1 MSANY
6 PQIGNLFM
14 KKLLIL
20 ALLLVLPLWGQHAVQ
35 AQSYKYIGVEN
46 GLSNRRVFAIQK
58 GGKGYMW
65 FLTQDGIDRY
75 DGKNFKHYT
84 LMSDGL
90 EENSM
95 WNLNWLYTD
104 ANNGIWEIGKQG
116 NVYTYNQL
124 KDKFQLAYAVQKKA
138 GERVNVS
145 YGFIDNDDYI
155 WLCAQDSIHLFNI
168 HDGTSLR
175 MHAKPWTNIT
185 KMVQMDNTHF
195 FVGTNKGIYF
205 TERKANKMVAA
216 LCKGLTDKQLH
227 ISDIFYHKPSKKVFI
242 GTFQE
247 GIYIYD
253 LTTEQTIVPDN
264 ELKDITINCIRHFND
279 KEILIGTDGIGV
291 YKMNTTS
298 YETTPHITADYTQ
311 PGAMNGNNISDLY
324 IDDDGRIW
332 IANYPFGVTVR
343 DDRYPSY
350 KWIKHAIGNEQTLVN
365 NQVNAI
371 LEDMEGDVWF
381 ATNNGVSRYCPHE
394 KGGKWYTYLS
404 SFNPEIQNKNHTFLS
419 LCEFR
424 PGEIMVGGY
433 NSGLYQINKWTGKI
447 TYLTPATFATDEL
460 RPDKYIRTLLKD
472 KEGKVWSGGYNN
484 LKEIDLKKKVLRHI
498 QGLNGITAIKEKDD
512 NHLWIGTA
520 NGLFL
525 LEKDSGTYTE
535 IALPTESNYI
545 YSLLWLPTYEA
556 LYIGTNNA
564 GLLEYKPAEEVF
576 THYHKDNSAL
586 ISNNIYHI
594 MHDGNDR
601 LVMSMENGLSSF
613 NLTERRFVNWT
624 KEHGLMSDHFNAS
637 SGTLRRNG
645 NFIFGSTDGAIE
657 YGKDMRLPRKNESRL
672 VFDNLRIWGKSVYA
686 GEEDSPLTTILDET
700 ELLQLKYSQN
710 SFALQ
715 ASAINF
721 DYHSSMLYTWKLEGF
736 FNEWSKP
743 AKECNISFTNL
754 SPGRYT
760 LRVKIISSEDR
771 RINLQERQ
779 MTIVIEKPLWQ
790 SPWAILLYIT
800 LLLCVAYLLL
810 RFDLLRKKRKLSE
823 DKIRFFINT
832 AHDLRTPLT
841 LIKAPL
847 EEMELKEPLSER
859 GRESIYTALRNVNAL
874 LRLTTNL
881 ITFERADNYNTSL
894 TIAEYE
900 LNDYLK
906 EMLQGFEDYASTQH
920 IGLSYQSNFDYLSV
934 WIDREKMESILKNL
948 ISNALKYTQKGGNV
962 QVIATE
968 KGKEWS
974 VEISDTGIGIPQS
987 EQKRLF
993 KTHFR
998 SSNAINNKI
1007 TGSGIGLLLVWK
1019 LVKQHKG
1026 KITFH
1031 SKEGEGTSITVTFPI
1046 EARNFKK
1053 AIRTNSK
1060 PQKEHI
1066 TDSHTSHP
1074 SNIPIQQKDTEEN
1087 IQQDT
1092 TSKKKKLLIVEDND
1106 ELRLYLKRSFDEY
1119 IVQTSA
1125 NGQEALNIIDEY
1137 MPDLIIADIM
1147 MPVMRGDELCK
1158 QLKNDMATSH
1168 IPIILLTALAG
1179 EEEVI
1184 KGLECGAD
1192 EYIPKPFN
1200 IGVLRTTIAGIL
1212 ANRERIY
1219 RRLSSLEVVNAED
1232 RLEDINCNDSL
1243 DWKFISTVKR
1253 EVEKHMDNPDFNV
1266 DKLCELL
1273 AMSRTSF
1280 YNKLRTLTGKSPADY
1295 VRQIRLNR
1303 AAQLIMEDKH
1313 SIVEIA
1319 EMTGFS
1325 DAKYFR
1331 EVFKKYYHISP
1342 TEYKK
1347 GKSND
1352 N

>member
-1 MSANY
+1 
-6 PQIGNLFM
+6 M

-46 GLSNRRVFAIQK
+46 GLSSRRVFAIQK

-75 DGKNFKHYT
+75 DGKHFKHYT
-84 LMSDGL
+84 LMNDGL

-104 ANNGIWEIGKQG
+104 SKDEIWEIGKQG
-116 NVYTYNQL
+116 RVYAYNEVR
-124 KDKFQLAYAVQKKA
+124 DEFYLAYAVPKNA
-138 GERVNVS
+138 EVPTNVS
-145 YGFIDNDDYI
+145 YGFIDKDDYI
-155 WLCAQDSIHLFNI
+155 WLCAQDSIHLFNTHNGI
-168 HDGTSLR
+168 AER
-175 MHAKPWTNIT
+175 MPTGEWKNIT
-185 KMVQMDNTHF
+185 KMVQMDDTHF
-195 FVGTNKGIYF
+195 FVGTNKGVVF
-205 TERKANKMVAA
+205 AERKANELVATT
-216 LCKGLTDKQLH
+216 CNGLTDKQLH
-227 ISDIFYHKPSKKVFI
+227 ISDIFYHEPSKKLFI

-253 LTTEQTIVPDN
+253 ITAEQTIAPDN
-264 ELKDITINCIRHFND
+264 ELKDITINCIRYWDN
-279 KEILIGTDGIGV
+279 KEILIGTDGNGV
-291 YKMNTTS
+291 YKMNVYS
-298 YETTPHITADYTQ
+298 YNTLPYITADYTK
-311 PGAMNGNNISDLY
+311 PGAMSGNNIGDLY
-324 IDDDGRIW
+324 IDEEKRIW
-332 IANYPFGVTVR
+332 IANYPFGITVC
-343 DDRYPSY
+343 DNRYPAY
-350 KWIKHAIGNEQTLVN
+350 EWIKHAIGNEQSLVN

-371 LEDMEGDVWF
+371 LEDIEGDIWF
-381 ATNNGVSRYCPHE
+381 ATNNGVSRYCTHVE
-394 KGGKWYTYLS
+394 GGRWHTYLS

-433 NSGLYQINKWTGKI
+433 NSGLYQINKWTGEI
-447 TYLTPATFATDEL
+447 TYHTPATFTTDEL

-472 KEGKVWSGGYNN
+472 KEGKVWSGGYYN
-484 LKEIDLKKKVLRHI
+484 LKEIDVENKVLRHI
-498 QGLNGITAIKEKDD
+498 TGLNGITVIKEMDD

-525 LEKDSGTYTE
+525 LQKDSGKYTE
-535 IALPTESNYI
+535 IELPAESNYI
-545 YSLLWLPTYEA
+545 YSLLWLPTAEA

-564 GLLEYKPAEEVF
+564 GLLEYKPADKSF
-576 THYHKDNSAL
+576 THYHKGNSAL

-594 MHDGNDR
+594 MYDGADR
-601 LVMSMENGLSSF
+601 LVVSMENGLSNF
-613 NLTERRFVNWT
+613 NLTERRFMNWT
-624 KEHGLMSDHFNAS
+624 KEHGLMTDHFNAS

-657 YGKDMRLPRKNESRL
+657 YSKDMRLPRENDFRL
-672 VFDNLRIWGKSVYA
+672 VFEELRIWDKSVYA
-686 GEEDSPLTTILDET
+686 NEEDSPLDT
-700 ELLQLKYSQN
+700 EIDKTEVLQLKYSQN
-710 SFALQ
+710 TFGIRVA
-715 ASAINF
+715 AINF
-721 DYHSSMLYTWKLEGF
+721 DYHSSMLFTWKLEGF
-736 FNEWSKP
+736 FNEWSTP
-743 AKECNISFTNL
+743 AKECDISFTNL

-760 LRVKIISSEDR
+760 LRVKTISSEDKS
-771 RINLQERQ
+771 IDLQERQ
-779 MTIVIEKPLWQ
+779 MIIVIEKPLWQ

-800 LLLCVAYLLL
+800 LLMLIAYLLL
-810 RFDLLRKKRKLSE
+810 RFDLLRRKRKLSE

-881 ITFERADNYNTSL
+881 ITFERADNYDTRL

-900 LNDYLK
+900 LNDYMQ
-906 EMLQGFEDYASTQH
+906 EILQGFEDYASTQN
-920 IGLSYQSNFDYLSV
+920 IGFSYESNFDYLNV
-934 WIDREKMESILKNL
+934 WIDRDKMESILKNL
-948 ISNALKYTQKGGNV
+948 VSNALKYTPKGGHV
-962 QVIATE
+962 KVTASQQ
-968 KGKEWS
+968 GKEWS
-974 VEISDTGIGIPQS
+974 VEISDTGIGIPLS

-1031 SKEGEGTSITVTFPI
+1031 STEGEGTNITVTFPT
-1046 EARNFKK
+1046 EAHNFKK
-1053 AIRTNSK
+1053 AIRTISK

-1066 TDSHTSHP
+1066 TDSHTTRP
-1074 SNIPIQQKDTEEN
+1074 SNIPRLPDDNDSTQQHIVTNE
-1087 IQQDT
+1087 
-1092 TSKKKKLLIVEDND
+1092 KKKKLLIVEDND
-1106 ELRLYLKRSFDEY
+1106 ELRHYLKRSFDEY

-1125 NGQEALNIIDEY
+1125 NGQEALNIIEEY

-1147 MPVMRGDELCK
+1147 MPVMRGDELC
-1158 QLKNDMATSH
+1158 QRLKNNMATSH

-1347 GKSND
+1347 GKSKD

>member
-1 MSANY
+1 M
-6 PQIGNLFM
+6 IR
-14 KKLLIL
+14 
-20 ALLLVLPLWGQHAVQ
+20 LLLPLLMFLLLCPKAWT
-35 AQSYKYIGVEN
+35 QSYKYIGVEN
-46 GLSNRRVFAIQK
+46 GLSNRRVFAITK

-84 LMSDGL
+84 LMNNGL

-95 WNLNWLYTD
+95 WNLTWLYSD
-104 ANNGIWEIGKQG
+104 SKNNIWEIGKRG
-116 NVYTYNQL
+116 MVYAYNQL
-124 KDKFQLAYAVQKKA
+124 KDSFQLAYTVPQSK
-138 GERVNVS
+138 EETTNVT
-145 YGFIDNDDYI
+145 YGFIDKDDYI
-155 WLCAQDSIHLFNI
+155 WLCTTGGIHLLNT
-168 HDGTSLR
+168 HNGTSER
-175 MHAKPWTNIT
+175 IETKEWTNIT

-195 FVGTNKGIYF
+195 FIGTDKGINF
-205 TERKANKMVAA
+205 IERIGNKITSTT
-216 LCKGLTDKQLH
+216 CKGLTQAPIH
-227 ISDIFYHKPSKKVFI
+227 ISDIYYHKPAEKLFI

-253 LTTEQTIVPDN
+253 IAGDKTFSPDN
-264 ELKDITINCIRHFND
+264 ELKDITINCIRFLND
-279 KEILIGTDGIGV
+279 KEILIGTDGNGV
-291 YKMNTTS
+291 YKMNTVS
-298 YETTPHITADYTQ
+298 HTTEPYITADYSR
-311 PGAMNGNNISDLY
+311 PGRMNGNNIGDLY
-324 IDDDGRIW
+324 IDEDGRIW
-332 IANYPFGVTVR
+332 MANYPFGITVR
-343 DDRYPSY
+343 DNRYPAYS
-350 KWIKHAIGNEQTLVN
+350 WIKHAIGNEQSLVN
-365 NQVNAI
+365 NQVNAV

-381 ATNNGVSRYCPHE
+381 ATNNGVSRYCTHE
-394 KGGKWYTYLS
+394 RGGRWYTYLS
-404 SFNPEIQNKNHTFLS
+404 AFNNEIQNKNHTFLS

-424 PGEIMVGGY
+424 PGLIMVGGY
-433 NSGLYQINKWTGKI
+433 NSGLYQINKWTGQI
-447 TYLTPATFATDEL
+447 TYHTPATFTTNEL

-472 KEGKVWSGGYNN
+472 NNGKIWSGGYYN
-484 LKEIDLKKKVLRHI
+484 LKEIDLENNVLRHI
-498 QGLNGITAIKEKDD
+498 AGLNGINVIKEKD
-512 NHLWIGTA
+512 NEHLWIGTA

-525 LEKDSGTYTE
+525 LKKNSGSYTE

-545 YSLLWLPTYEA
+545 YSLFWMPTTET

-564 GLLEYKPAEEVF
+564 GMLEYKPADGSF

-594 MHDGNDR
+594 LYDGSER
-601 LVMSMENGLSSF
+601 LVLTMENGVSNYNIS
-613 NLTERRFVNWT
+613 ERRFVNWT
-624 KEHGLMSDHFNAS
+624 KEHGLMTDHFNAS

-657 YGKDMRLPRKNESRL
+657 YNKQMRLPRNYDFRIIL
-672 VFDNLRIWGKSVYA
+672 DDLRIWGKTTYP
-686 GEEDSPLTTILDET
+686 GEPNSPLTTEIDDT
-700 ELLQLKYSQN
+700 EMLRLKYSQN
-710 SFALQ
+710 SFAIHV
-715 ASAINF
+715 SSINY
-721 DYHSSMLYTWKLEGF
+721 DYPSSVLYTWKLEGF
-736 FNEWSKP
+736 FNEWSVPKN
-743 AKECNISFTNL
+743 ECDIRFTNL
-754 SPGRYT
+754 EPGSYA
-760 LRVKIISSEDR
+760 LKIKAISSEEKYVT
-771 RINLQERQ
+771 LQERQ
-779 MTIVIEKPLWQ
+779 MTIVIEKPLWL

-800 LLLCVAYLLL
+800 MLMLIAYLLL

-847 EEMELKEPLSER
+847 EEMELKEPLTQR

-881 ITFERADNYNTSL
+881 ITFERADNYNTQL
-894 TIAEYE
+894 AIAEYE
-900 LNDYLK
+900 LNDYMQ
-906 EMLQGFEDYASTQH
+906 EMLQGFEDYAHSQN
-920 IGLSYQSNFDYLSV
+920 IEFSYESNFDYLNV
-934 WIDREKMESILKNL
+934 WIDRDKMESILKNL
-948 ISNALKYTQKGGNV
+948 VSNALKYTQKGGHV
-962 QVIATE
+962 KVTACQQ
-968 KGKEWS
+968 GREWS
-974 VEISDTGIGIPQS
+974 VQISDTGIGIPLS

-1026 KITFH
+1026 RISFY
-1031 SKEGEGTSITVTFPI
+1031 SKEGEGTSITVTFPV

-1053 AIRTNSK
+1053 AIRTTGK

-1066 TDSHTSHP
+1066 TDSHTSRP
-1074 SNIPIQQKDTEEN
+1074 SNIPIIQTIGEEN
-1087 IQQDT
+1087 SGQE
-1092 TSKKKKLLIVEDND
+1092 TSDKKKKLLIVEDND
-1106 ELRLYLKRSFDEY
+1106 ELRHYLKRSFEEY

-1125 NGQEALNIIDEY
+1125 NGQEALNIIEEY

-1219 RRLSSLEVVNAED
+1219 RRISNLEAMSTED
-1232 RLEDINCNDSL
+1232 KMEDINCSDSL
-1243 DWKFISTVKR
+1243 DWKFISMVKN
-1253 EVEKHMDNPDFNV
+1253 EIEKHMDNPDFNV
-1266 DKLCELL
+1266 DMLCDLL
-1273 AMSRTSF
+1273 AMSRSSF
-1280 YNKLRTLTGKSPADY
+1280 YNKLRALTGKAPADY

-1303 AAQLIMEDKH
+1303 AAELIMEGKH
-1313 SIVEIA
+1313 TIVEIA
-1319 EMTGFS
+1319 EITGFS

-1347 GKSND
+1347 GRNKNSG
-1352 N
+1352 

>member
-46 GLSNRRVFAIQK
+46 GLSNRRVIAIQK
-58 GGKGYMW
+58 GISGYMW

-75 DGKNFKHYT
+75 DGKNFKHY
-84 LMSDGL
+84 LLKVNGR
-90 EENSM
+90 EENSL

-104 ANNGIWEIGKQG
+104 SKGGLWEIGKRG
-116 NVYTYNQL
+116 RVFTYDPDIDSFKPVYELTTRNEQAAIT
-124 KDKFQLAYAVQKKA
+124 F
-138 GERVNVS
+138 
-145 YGFIDNDDYI
+145 GFMDNEDHI
-155 WLCAQDSIHLFNI
+155 WLCAS
-168 HDGTSLR
+168 DGIYRYNCMNGECYLMECDINEQINT
-175 MHAKPWTNIT
+175 IE
-185 KMVQMDNTHF
+185 QIDNTHYL
-195 FVGTNKGIYF
+195 VGTDKGIHYIER
-205 TERKANKMVAA
+205 TENK
-216 LCKGLTDKQLH
+216 LH
-227 ISDIFYHKPSKKVFI
+227 TLPHDYLNNTNLHVNDIYYHHPTGKVFI

-247 GIYIYD
+247 GVYVYD
-253 LTTEQTIVPDN
+253 TIFQQIKPLEN
-264 ELKDITINCIRHFND
+264 ELKDITINCIRYFNEN
-279 KEILIGTDGIGV
+279 EILIGTDGTGV
-291 YKMNTTS
+291 YKINTKSHQTEP
-298 YETTPHITADYTQ
+298 YIVADYTSYN
-311 PGAMNGNNISDLY
+311 AMNGNNISDIY
-324 IDDDGRIW
+324 IDNEKRIW
-332 IANYPFGVTVR
+332 MANYPFGITVR
-343 DDRYPSY
+343 DDRYPRY
-350 KWIKHAIGNEQTLVN
+350 KWIKHSKKNPQSLVN

-371 LEDMEGDVWF
+371 LEDMEGDLWF
-381 ATNNGVSRYCPHE
+381 ATNNGVSRYCPHNE
-394 KGGKWYTYLS
+394 KWHTYLS
-404 SFNPEIQNKNHTFLS
+404 PFNQKIQNNNHTFLS
-419 LCEFR
+419 LCEIR
-424 PGEIMVGGY
+424 PGEIIVGGY
-433 NSGLYQINKWTGKI
+433 NSGLYMINKWTGNI
-447 TYLTPATFATDEL
+447 DFYTPAMFANNRL
-460 RPDKYIRTLLKD
+460 RPDKYIRTILKD
-472 KEGKVWSGGYNN
+472 KQGKVWSGGYYN
-484 LKEIDLKKKVLRHI
+484 LKEIDLENKQLRHI
-498 QGLNGITAIKEKDD
+498 QGLNGITVIKEKDD
-512 NHLWIGTA
+512 RHLWIGTA

-525 LEKDSGTYTE
+525 LEKQSGEYVN
-535 IALPTESNYI
+535 IQLPAESNYI
-545 YSLLWLPTYEA
+545 YSLLQTPDGT

-564 GLLEYKPAEEVF
+564 GLLVYDHQTGRFEHF
-576 THYHKDNSAL
+576 HKENSAL

-594 MHDGNDR
+594 LYDGADR
-601 LVMSMENGLSSF
+601 LVMSMENGLCNF
-613 NLTERRFVNWT
+613 DINNKRFINWT
-624 KEHGLMSDHFNAS
+624 KEHGLMTDHFNAS
-637 SGTLRRNG
+637 SGTLRQNG

-657 YGKDMRLPRKNESRL
+657 YSKDMRLPRGHQIKMVLE
-672 VFDNLRIWGKSVYA
+672 NLRIFNKTVYPNQ
-686 GEEDSPLTTILDET
+686 EDSPLTQALDKTET
-700 ELLQLKYSQN
+700 LQLKYKQN
-710 SFALQ
+710 ML
-715 ASAINF
+715 AIEVSTINY
-721 DYHSSMLYTWKLEGF
+721 DNPSLVLYTWKLEGF
-736 FNEWSKP
+736 YNEWSEP
-743 AKECNISFTNL
+743 SRQCDIRFTNL
-754 SPGRYT
+754 SPGKYT
-760 LRVKIISSEDR
+760 LKIKAISSEDK
-771 RINLQERQ
+771 RITLEERK
-779 MTIVIEKPLWQ
+779 INIIIEQPFWL
-790 SPWAILLYIT
+790 SPWAMLLYLMLI
-800 LLLCVAYLLL
+800 LVATAIYMRMDML
-810 RFDLLRKKRKLSE
+810 RRKRKLSE
-823 DKIRFFINT
+823 EKIEFFVNT
-832 AHDLRTPLT
+832 AHDIRTPLT

-847 EEMELKEPLSER
+847 EEMEQNEPLTEK
-859 GRESIYTALRNVNAL
+859 GKESIYTALRNVNAL

-881 ITFERADNYNTSL
+881 ITFERAGFNDTRL
-894 TIAEYE
+894 VIAEFE
-900 LNDYLK
+900 LNNYLK
-906 EMLQGFEDYASTQH
+906 ELVDAFRDYADTKH
-920 IGLSYQSNFDYLSV
+920 IGLTYHSNFDYLNA
-934 WIDREKMESILKNL
+934 WIDQEKMESILKNL
-948 ISNALKYTQKGGNV
+948 ISNALKYTPHHGTV
-962 QVIATE
+962 QIEA
-968 KGKEWS
+968 
-974 VEISDTGIGIPQS
+974 SDEGRFWCIIIKDNGIGIPAN

-993 KTHFR
+993 KSHFR
-998 SSNAINNKI
+998 SSNAINSKI
-1007 TGSGIGLLLVWK
+1007 TGSGIGLLLVGK
-1019 LVKQHKG
+1019 LVKLHKG
-1026 KITFH
+1026 RIEME
-1031 SKEGEGTSITVTFPI
+1031 SKEGKGTCVTLHFPK
-1046 EARNFKK
+1046 EAKEYKK
-1053 AIRTNSK
+1053 AQRTVSK
-1060 PQKEHI
+1060 PQAAHI
-1066 TDSHTSHP
+1066 TDSHTTRP
-1074 SNIPIQQKDTEEN
+1074 SNIPRIPDDNDSMQQHIVTNE
-1087 IQQDT
+1087 
-1092 TSKKKKLLIVEDND
+1092 KKKKLLIVEDND
-1106 ELRLYLKRSFDEY
+1106 ELRHYLKRSFDEY

-1219 RRLSSLEVVNAED
+1219 RRLSSLEVVNAGD